1 MKLRA
6 TMKWVVTIFLIFL
19 LNSTESRTMHSNA
32 YGIASILDSLQC
44 SAETNLVDLATIF
57 FAQFVQEATYKE
69 VSKMVKDVLTVN
81 EKSTGG
87 EQAAKCSKNQ
97 LSAFLEEICHEK
109 EIPEKYGLLD
119 CCSQSEEE
127 RHNCLLARKKDAPA
141 YIPPFQLPE
150 PVSSCKAYEESREM
164 FLNRYVYEIARR
176 HPILYAST
184 VLYLA
189 GHYDKIISACCK
201 SENAVECF
209 QTKEATITR
218 EVRESN
224 LLNQHTCAVIRNFGP
239 RTHRAIT
246 VATLSQRYS
255 KANFTEIQKL
265 VLDVA
270 HIHEECCRGNVQEC
284 LQDGGKIISYV
295 CSQQRILSSNILECC
310 KLPTLELSQCIIHTE
325 NDDTPEGLSPNLN
338 RFLGERDFNQFSS
351 KEKDLFMARFTYEY
365 SRRHTKLAIPVILRV
380 AKGYQELLEK
390 CSQSENPLECQ
401 DKGEEELEKYIQ
413 EGQALAKRSCGLFQ
427 KLGEYYLQNAFL
439 VAYAKKAP
447 QLTPPELIALTRKMA
462 TAAATCC
469 QLSEDKQLA
478 CGEKAADLII
488 GQLCIRHEETPIN
501 PGIGQCCTSSYANRR
516 PCFSSLVVDETYVP
530 PPFSDDKFIFHK
542 DLCHAQGVA
551 LQTMKQQFLINLV
564 KQKPQITEEQLEV
577 VIADF
582 SGLLEKCC
590 QGQEQEV
597 CFSEEGPQ
605 LISKTRAALG
615 V

>member
-1 MKLRA
+1 
-6 TMKWVVTIFLIFL
+6 MKWVVSILLIFL

-32 YGIASILDSLQC
+32 YGIASALDSFQC
-44 SAETNLVDLATIF
+44 SPEMNLVDLATIF

-69 VSKMVKDVLTVN
+69 VSKMVKDVLTVT
-81 EKSTGG
+81 EKSTGS
-87 EQAAKCSKNQ
+87 EQPTGCSENR
-97 LSAFLEEICHEK
+97 LSAFLEEICHEE
-109 EIPEKYGLLD
+109 EIPEKYGLSG
-119 CCSQSEEE
+119 CCSQNEEE
-127 RHNCLLARKKDAPA
+127 RHNCLLARKKDSPA
-141 YIPPFQLPE
+141 SIPPFQVPE
-150 PVSSCKAYEESREM
+150 PVTSCKAYEENREM
-164 FLNRYVYEIARR
+164 FLNRYLYEIARR
-176 HPILYAST
+176 HPFLYSST
-184 VLYLA
+184 ALYLA
-189 GHYDKIISACCK
+189 SHYDKIISACCK

-209 QTKEATITR
+209 QTKAATITKELR
-218 EVRESN
+218 ETS
-224 LLNQHTCAVIRNFGP
+224 LLNQHVCAVIRNFGP
-239 RTHRAIT
+239 RTLQAIT
-246 VATLSQRYS
+246 VTTLSQRYS

-270 HIHEECCRGNVQEC
+270 HAHEECCRGNVEEC
-284 LQDGGKIISYV
+284 VQDGEKLISYV
-295 CSQQRILSSNILECC
+295 CSQEDILSSSIVECC
-310 KLPTLELSQCIIHTE
+310 KLPTVELAQCIIHAE
-325 NDDTPEGLSPNLN
+325 NDDKPEGLSPNLN
-338 RFLGERDFNQFSS
+338 RLLGERDFNQFSS

-365 SRRHTKLAIPVILRV
+365 SRRHTKLAVPVILRV
-380 AKGYQELLEK
+380 AKGYQEFLEK

-401 DKGEEELEKYIQ
+401 DKGEEELQKYIQ

-427 KLGEYYLQNAFL
+427 KLGDYYLQNAFL
-439 VAYAKKAP
+439 VAYTKKAP

-469 QLSEDKQLA
+469 QLSEDKQLT
-478 CGEKAADLII
+478 CGEQAAGLII
-488 GQLCIRHEETPIN
+488 GQLCIRHEESPIN
-501 PGIGQCCTSSYANRR
+501 PGVGQCCTSSYANRR

-542 DLCHAQGVA
+542 DLCQAQGVA

-564 KQKPQITEEQLEV
+564 KQKPQITEEQLEA

-590 QGQEQEV
+590 QRQGQEV